1 MRRFIRKTAGW
12 IHTTL
17 IMTIITP
24 LLYSFGTKGPDATL
38 QNLYFKCLVIALPI
52 VATDFAVKKCKG
64 LLSYLAVST
73 FILAVTASIGWL
85 LTASLH
91 RNLIFWIYMAVL
103 SGETVYVIVIRISDR
118 VRKKREAYT
127 LEGTNPTWQPTF
139 DSLST
144 PNFSTLIYFV
154 SVYLIAVNL
163 NNSAVCNA
171 ALFSAIVYTL
181 ITFLYHH
188 ICETEKYIAL
198 NKTACNIPSKRIYGI
213 GNGMMAIFLL
223 LFVIMI
229 LPALFTISNRH
240 YRDLRDTTIP
250 INIDYAQ
257 IMEEYEM
264 QNADPDTM
272 EMLMEQLGETKP
284 LPEWVNTLFNMI
296 AAAVFLFLVGSLIK
310 FIYNT
315 FRTFRGINDEN
326 GDVVEE
332 LQEIDE
338 GVKIRKAHVSSR
350 KLPERERIRR
360 EYRRFIRKY
369 RKERPARYESP
380 TEIERNAGIAENEE
394 TKELHRQYELARYG
408 PEIRNI
414 SRR

>member
-1 MRRFIRKTAGW
+1 MRKFIRKTAGW
-12 IHTTL
+12 VHITL
-17 IMTIITP
+17 IMTIVTP
-24 LLYSFGTKGPDATL
+24 LLYSLGAKGPDVIG
-38 QNLYFKCLVIALPI
+38 QNLYFKCLVIVLPI

-64 LLSYLAVST
+64 LLSYLAVSA
-73 FILAVTASIGWL
+73 FVLAATVSIGWL

-91 RNLIFWIYMAVL
+91 QSLIFWVYMAVL
-103 SGETVYVIVIRISDR
+103 FGETVYIIVIRISDR
-118 VRKKREAYT
+118 VHKKREAYT

-139 DSLST
+139 DSLGT
-144 PNFSTLIYFV
+144 PNFSVLIYFV
-154 SVYLIAVNL
+154 LVYLIAVNL
-163 NNSAVCNA
+163 NNSTVCNA

-181 ITFLYHH
+181 VTFLYHH

-198 NKTACNIPSKRIYGI
+198 NKNACNIPSKRIYGI

-229 LPALFTISNRH
+229 LPALFTISSRH
-240 YRDLRDTTIP
+240 YRDLRDTSIP

-257 IMEEYEM
+257 MMEESEM
-264 QNADPDTM
+264 QHADPDTM
-272 EMLMEQLGETKP
+272 ELLMEQLGEPKP
-284 LPEWVNTLFNMI
+284 IPEWINTLFNMI
-296 AAAVFLFLVGSLIK
+296 AAVVFLFLIGSLIK

-332 LQEIDE
+332 LQEI
-338 GVKIRKAHVSSR
+338 GQGIKIRKAHVNSR

-380 TEIERNAGIAENEE
+380 TEIERNAGIVENEE
-394 TKELHRQYELARYG
+394 AKELHRQYELARYG
-408 PEIRNI
+408 PY
-414 SRR
+414 

>member
-1 MRRFIRKTAGW
+1 MRKIIRKTVGW
-12 IHTTL
+12 IHATL

-24 LLYSFGTKGPDATL
+24 LLYSFGVKGPDATL
-38 QNLYFKCLVIALPI
+38 QNLYFKCLVIVLPI
-52 VATDFAVKKCKG
+52 VATDFAVRKCKG
-64 LLSYLAVST
+64 LLTYLAIST
-73 FILAVTASIGWL
+73 FVLAVTVSIGWL
-85 LTASLH
+85 LTVSL
-91 RNLIFWIYMAVL
+91 RPNLIFWVYMAVL
-103 SGETVYVIVIRISDR
+103 FGETIYVIVIRISDR

-171 ALFSAIVYTL
+171 ALFSAIIYTL

-240 YRDLRDTTIP
+240 YRDLRDTSIP

-264 QNADPDTM
+264 QNADPGTM
-272 EMLMEQLGETKP
+272 EMLMEQLGEPKP
-284 LPEWVNTLFNMI
+284 IPEWINTLFNMV
-296 AAAVFLFLVGSLIK
+296 ATAVFLFLVGSLIK

-338 GVKIRKAHVSSR
+338 GVKIRKTHVNSR

-380 TEIERNAGIAENEE
+380 TEIEQNAGVAENEKA
-394 TKELHRQYELARYG
+394 KELHKEYELARYG
-408 PEIRNI
+408 REIQNI